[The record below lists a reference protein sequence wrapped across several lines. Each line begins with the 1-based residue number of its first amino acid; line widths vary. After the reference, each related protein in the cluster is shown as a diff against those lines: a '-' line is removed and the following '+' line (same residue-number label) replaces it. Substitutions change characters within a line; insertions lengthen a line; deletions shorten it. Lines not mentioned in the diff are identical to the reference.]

1 LINPL
6 LRVLL
11 RIENPTNHKKNKY
24 IRSDHNIG
32 MSMIDKTIDR
42 RSFLSIGA
50 ATLGGVIIPAVASP
64 ALAVPLPQRK
74 GGTRR
79 LAFRN
84 AHTGE
89 SFNGV
94 YRVGDK
100 YLPDAFDQI
109 NHVLRDHRSNTQY
122 PMDPRVLDIIF
133 QVRQLTGRNE
143 PLEVLSGYRSP
154 KTNRKLRKASSGVA
168 KKSLH
173 MKGQAIDFHMEGYST
188 ARLRD
193 LAKSL
198 RAGGVGYY
206 SRSDFVHV
214 DSGDVRSWGS

>member
-1 LINPL
+1 
-6 LRVLL
+6 
-11 RIENPTNHKKNKY
+11 
-24 IRSDHNIG
+24 
-32 MSMIDKTIDR
+32 MSMMDKTIDR
-42 RSFLSIGA
+42 RSFLSVGA
-50 ATLGGVIIPAVASP
+50 ATLGGVLIPALTSP

-79 LAFRN
+79 IAFRN
-84 AHTGE
+84 THTGE

-109 NHVLRDHRSNTQY
+109 NHVLRDHRANKEY
-122 PMDPRVLDIIF
+122 PMDPRVLDIIY
-133 QVRQLTGRNE
+133 QVRELTGRNE
-143 PLEVLSGYRSP
+143 ALDIISGYRCPS
-154 KTNRKLRKASSGVA
+154 TNKKLRKASGGVA

-173 MKGQAIDFHMEGYST
+173 MKGQAIDFHMNGYST
-188 ARLRD
+188 ARLRE

-214 DSGDVRSWGS
+214 DSGDVRTWGS

>member
-1 LINPL
+1 MVGTMENGITMDQNIDQETDLLID
-6 LRVLL
+6 
-11 RIENPTNHKKNKY
+11 
-24 IRSDHNIG
+24 RSV
-32 MSMIDKTIDR
+32 DR

-50 ATLGGVIIPAVASP
+50 ATLGGVLIPAVASP

-74 GGTRR
+74 GGTRH

-89 SFNGV
+89 SFSGV

-109 NHVLRDHRSNTQY
+109 NHVLRDHRANKVY
-122 PMDPRVLDIIF
+122 PMDPRALDILY
-133 QVRQLTGRNE
+133 QVRKLTGRKD
-143 PLEVLSGYRSP
+143 PLEVLSGYRCP
-154 KTNRKLRKASSGVA
+154 ETNRKLRRASGGVA

-173 MKGQAIDFHMEGYST
+173 MRGQAIDFHMDGYST

-193 LAKSL
+193 IAKSL

-206 SRSDFVHV
+206 SRSDFIHI
-214 DSGDVRSWGS
+214 DTGDVRSWGS